1 MTPRTTPS
9 DNDLVRRLRDG
20 EGDAGASLRARHWS
34 SLFDFALRMTASVET
49 AGRIADEVFD
59 SAIES
64 PPDTDEIFVAWAYA
78 AAHRR
83 VMALPDRLPTVLAD
97 LTDDVEVVVDLRD
110 DARPVDEHMTADV
123 WDAVTRLDRQT
134 QAVVDL
140 HLRRGL
146 EPSELAPML
155 GIGEQEAAEAV
166 QDMKR
171 TAAEA
176 IAVQLLRNDATHS
189 CEGLDAAS
197 SPEEA
202 RTHAAT
208 CEVCM
213 ERRAT
218 RYSPLQVLGALKVVP
233 AVPLQPGA
241 MSAVAAPVQ
250 LRRRL
255 ATPLGVLAMLAGAIA
270 IALVGMLTWN
280 DILRPLGERV
290 IQVVRSPD
298 PAPTTL
304 SPTTSIQVP
313 VVVSAAPD
321 SAQTDE
327 DTAVDI
333 DVLANDG
340 GAGILSVAIPPE
352 HGVATIVGPIVR
364 YEPDPDYS
372 GPDTFEYSLVADDG
386 TESSALVGVTVIPVD
401 DVPEVIRFAAL
412 EGVEDEPVQVVV
424 ADWVSDVDGDGLEV
438 VAFDATSMN
447 GGRVDDGLLF
457 MPAAHFNGVDSFQV
471 VVTDGTTEVSFP
483 VLVSLAA
490 VNDVPSGS
498 TRLSIET
505 DEDVAVE
512 ISALDGWSDADGDE
526 LVVLLPEETTALGAT
541 LRFVSGAI
549 VYEPPRDVFGDD
561 TFTYRVSD
569 GVEPVDVRV
578 AIEVVAVPD
587 APTVTRSTFTIDENS
602 PPGSLAGTL
611 LASDPE
617 GDSFSFTLGQS
628 TSLVSISR
636 SGRVE
641 LLDSL
646 DHETTSRLTVA
657 AVVTDATGESRRFD
671 VVVRVRDID
680 EAPTGKDQ
688 QMLVEPFA
696 AAGTNIA
703 RVQVTDP
710 EGESLTFQELNGD
723 PANAVTVTKSGMVR
737 TARDAEPILYPLT
750 LAVEATDP
758 GGQSTTVLVVV
769 RLDDFVGP
777 QVGDVLVSEDVVWE
791 LRPNGSSCPFGPSR
805 SDIAVA
811 VSDTSGIATATIEWS
826 AVFDGVPLSGETRMA
841 VSDGVATG
849 SFTFG
854 SGLVEPGGDSL
865 LTASILVVDRAGNRT
880 RSDSFTITV
889 KACSNQ

>member
-20 EGDAGASLRARHWS
+20 EGDAGASLRARHWAS
-34 SLFDFALRMTASVET
+34 VFDFALRMTASVET
-49 AGRIADEVFD
+49 ARTIADEVFD
-59 SAIES
+59 SVATS
-64 PPDTDEIFVAWAYA
+64 PPTVDDTFVAWAYA

-83 VMALPDRLPTVLAD
+83 VMALPDLLPTVLTD

-110 DARPVDEHMTADV
+110 EARPIDEQLTADV

-146 EPSELAPML
+146 EPSELAPIL
-155 GIGEQEAAEAV
+155 GIEQLDAAEAV
-166 QDMKR
+166 QEMKR

-176 IAVQLLRNDATHS
+176 IAVQLLRRDTEHS
-189 CEGLDAAS
+189 CADLDQAS
-197 SPEEA
+197 SLETA
-202 RTHAAT
+202 RAHIASCDT
-208 CEVCM
+208 CS

-233 AVPLQPGA
+233 AVPPQPAAVGT
-241 MSAVAAPVQ
+241 AVAPVT

-255 ATPLGVLAMLAGAIA
+255 ATPLGLLAMLAGAVA
-270 IALVGMLTWN
+270 FVLVGMLAWN
-280 DILRPLGERV
+280 DILKPLGARV
-290 IQVVRSPD
+290 IEVVRSPD
-298 PAPTTL
+298 P
-304 SPTTSIQVP
+304 SPTTVSPTTQLAAP
-313 VVVSAAPD
+313 VVLATAD

-327 DTAVDI
+327 DTPVDI

-340 GAGILSVAIPPE
+340 GAGTIVVSEDPE
-352 HGVATIVGPIVR
+352 HGVAAVVGPVVR
-364 YEPDPDYS
+364 YVPDPNYN
-372 GPDTFEYSLVADDG
+372 GPDTFAYTVVADDG
-386 TESSALVGVTVIPVD
+386 TESSATVRLTIIPVD

-424 ADWVSDVDGDGLEV
+424 SDWVSDVD
-438 VAFDATSMN
+438 
-447 GGRVDDGLLF
+447 DDGLDVVGFDAISVSGGTVDEGLLYI
-457 MPAAHFNGVDSFQV
+457 PAPHYNGIDSFQV
-471 VVTDGTTEVSFP
+471 VVSDGTTEVAFP

-490 VNDVPSGS
+490 VNDLPAGPV
-498 TRLSIET
+498 RLSVTT
-505 DEDVAVE
+505 DEDVA
-512 ISALDGWSDADGDE
+512 IGIPALDGWSDADGDE
-526 LVVLLPEETTALGAT
+526 LVVLLPEETTALGGS
-541 LRFVSGAI
+541 LRFSSGEI
-549 VYEPPRDVFGDD
+549 VYEPAPDVFGSDS
-561 TFTYRVSD
+561 FAYRVSD
-569 GVEPVDVRV
+569 GTDPVDVQV
-578 AIEVVAVPD
+578 AVEVVAVPD
-587 APTVTRSTFTIDENS
+587 APTVTRSSFTIDENS
-602 PPGSLAGTL
+602 PVGSLVGTL
-611 LASDPE
+611 RATDPE
-617 GDSFSFTLGQS
+617 GDSFSFALGQS
-628 TSLVSISR
+628 VSLVSISP

-646 DHETTSRLTVA
+646 DHESTSRLTVA
-657 AVVTDATGESRRFD
+657 AVVTDASGASRRFE

-680 EAPTGKDQ
+680 EAPTGRDQ
-688 QMLVEPFA
+688 QMLVTPFA

-710 EGESLTFQELNGD
+710 EGGTLTFRELNGD
-723 PANAVTVTKSGMVR
+723 PANAVTVSKSGIVR
-737 TARDAEPILYPLT
+737 TAREAEPILYPLT

-777 QVGDVLVSEDVVWE
+777 EVGDVLVSEDVVWE
-791 LRPNGSSCPFGPSR
+791 LRPNGASCPFGPSR
-805 SDIAVA
+805 SDVAVA

-854 SGLVEPGGDSL
+854 SGLVEPGGESL

-880 RSDSFTITV
+880 RSEPFTITV